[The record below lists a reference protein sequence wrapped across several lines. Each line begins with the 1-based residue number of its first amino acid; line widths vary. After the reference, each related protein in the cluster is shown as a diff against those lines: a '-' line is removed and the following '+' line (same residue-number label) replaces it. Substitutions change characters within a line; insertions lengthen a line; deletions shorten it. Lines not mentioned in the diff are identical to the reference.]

1 MKNTPLNEI
10 YDYLHEYNCPLE
22 VEVKEG
28 DKTLAK
34 GNATITNSNFGS
46 IFINKMQFTEDN
58 ANYTFYA
65 DFPEFT
71 LSGAIGACN
80 VSGGSKKK
88 KRKTKKSNKKRKAR
102 ARTRKYH

>member
-34 GNATITNSNFGS
+34 GNATITNILEVF
-46 IFINKMQFTEDN
+46 
-58 ANYTFYA
+58 
-65 DFPEFT
+65 
-71 LSGAIGACN
+71 L
-80 VSGGSKKK
+80 
-88 KRKTKKSNKKRKAR
+88 
-102 ARTRKYH
+102 